1 MGSPRVD
8 LKYIT
13 SADLLFCKHS
23 QSMEIRCLPHI
34 LAMQPLPSAHI
45 LWFDFLTFCATF
57 WIVLILAQ
65 LRRDVPR
72 GLSDGHSNYFSS
84 SAFFGDGRMTNS
96 TQPEAAKT
104 QEPATGMRGEIQ
116 QKWGRFDADEIA
128 ALKDK
133 DDLVAKL
140 QTKYQL
146 DKPQAQK
153 DVDAFAKGRQL

>member
-1 MGSPRVD
+1 
-8 LKYIT
+8 
-13 SADLLFCKHS
+13 
-23 QSMEIRCLPHI
+23 
-34 LAMQPLPSAHI
+34 
-45 LWFDFLTFCATF
+45 
-57 WIVLILAQ
+57 
-65 LRRDVPR
+65 
-72 GLSDGHSNYFSS
+72 
-84 SAFFGDGRMTNS
+84 MTNN
-96 TQPEAAKT
+96 TQPESAKT